1 MSEEQTT
8 KPSSW
13 LRHLSETDSPINI
26 TKELVAAGTTF
37 LAMAYITIVN
47 PAILSDAGMDFGAV
61 FVATCLAA
69 ALGSIL
75 MGLVGRLPVGLAPG
89 MGQNAFFSY
98 VIVIGMGHPW
108 QTALGAVFV
117 SGVIFVVISIVPIR
131 EWLINSIPMNLKR
144 GISAGIGFF
153 IGFIA
158 LQSAGIVEG
167 NDATMVTLASVARP
181 ETLFF
186 LIGFTLIIILSA
198 RQVFGAIIMG
208 ILLASLLGWATGIS
222 EFGGLVSAPPSIAPV
237 LFELD
242 IRAALEVAFVPVIL
256 ALLLVDV
263 FDTAGTLVAVSQ
275 RAGLTDDKGNI
286 KNLRGALLADSSAT
300 MLGSLLG
307 TSSTTS
313 YIESS
318 AGVEAGG
325 RTGLT
330 AILVGVFFLLAIFL
344 APLAQSVPPYATAA
358 ALLFVACI
366 MVGSLAEL
374 DWKDYTDFVP
384 AVLGAM
390 AMPLTFSIADGIGIA
405 FISYA
410 LIRLGSW
417 GRVMRADIPIY
428 VIAALFLAKF
438 IWL

>member
-1 MSEEQTT
+1 M
-8 KPSSW
+8 
-13 LRHLSETDSPINI
+13 
-26 TKELVAAGTTF
+26 
-37 LAMAYITIVN
+37 
-47 PAILSDAGMDFGAV
+47 
-61 FVATCLAA
+61 C
-69 ALGSIL
+69 
-75 MGLVGRLPVGLAPG
+75 
-89 MGQNAFFSY
+89 
-98 VIVIGMGHPW
+98 
-108 QTALGAVFV
+108 
-117 SGVIFVVISIVPIR
+117 IR
-131 EWLINSIPMNLKR
+131 DR
-144 GISAGIGFF
+144 
-153 IGFIA
+153 
-158 LQSAGIVEG
+158 
-167 NDATMVTLASVARP
+167 
-181 ETLFF
+181 
-186 LIGFTLIIILSA
+186 
-198 RQVFGAIIMG
+198 
-208 ILLASLLGWATGIS
+208 
-222 EFGGLVSAPPSIAPV
+222 
-237 LFELD
+237 
-242 IRAALEVAFVPVIL
+242 
-256 ALLLVDV
+256 
-263 FDTAGTLVAVSQ
+263 

-344 APLAQSVPPYATAA
+344 APLAQSVPSYATAA

-410 LIRLGSW
+410 LILSLIHISEPTR
-417 GRVMRADIPIY
+417 PY
-428 VIAALFLAKF
+428 
-438 IWL
+438 